1 MFQYIETE
9 VSFCIKIAHVVE
21 LDKCFMGLHS
31 LLLYLQC
38 NDDNP
43 VDWRAAL
50 IQRVHQVFRTER
62 ELLLQEM
69 RTFLSAK
76 GDLKPTEAQRLESR
90 IQTLVSIKYTY
101 ALVFTLTDQ

>member
-1 MFQYIETE
+1 MFHGRSYTYTHPYL
-9 VSFCIKIAHVVE
+9 C
-21 LDKCFMGLHS
+21 
-31 LLLYLQC
+31 LQC
-38 NDDNP
+38 NDDKP

-90 IQTLVSIKYTY
+90 IQTQVSIKYTY
-101 ALVFTLTDQ
+101 ALLFTLTDQ

>member
-1 MFQYIETE
+1 MFY
-9 VSFCIKIAHVVE
+9 SIKIVHAVE
-21 LDKCFMGLHS
+21 FNKCFIGLHTLKPIN

-38 NDDNP
+38 NDDKP

-90 IQTLVSIKYTY
+90 IQTLVSIKFTY
-101 ALVFTLTDQ
+101 ALIFTLTDQ